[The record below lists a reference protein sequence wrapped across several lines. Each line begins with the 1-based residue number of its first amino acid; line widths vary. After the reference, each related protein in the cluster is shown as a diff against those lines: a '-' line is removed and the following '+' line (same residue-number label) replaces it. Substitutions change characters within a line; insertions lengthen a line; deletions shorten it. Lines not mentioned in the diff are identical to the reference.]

1 MKQTRTPHSLL
12 IRAAISLLHRREGW
26 RKELAPHREAL
37 RMLRDGWTLRA
48 ACQKTGIPR
57 QTIWRMLKNK
67 QWPKKPGGVRQGRCK
82 IPPELVPKIMTRM
95 RLYKQD
101 PVPKPIGATMVTWL
115 SKYHGIHV
123 TPTAIYSLRSRAK
136 AKRRMQ
142 RAKTRAKA

>member
-1 MKQTRTPHSLL
+1 MKQTLTSRAKI
-12 IRAAISLLHRREGW
+12 IRAARTLLRRRKGW
-26 RKELAPHREAL
+26 RQELAPHRKAL
-37 RMLRDGWTLRA
+37 RMLRVGRTMRT
-48 ACQKTGIPR
+48 ACQKTGISR

-82 IPPELVPKIMTRM
+82 IPPDLVPKIMTRM

-101 PVPKPIGATMVTWL
+101 REPKPIGASIVNWL

-123 TPTAIYSLRSRAK
+123 TPAAIYSLRSRAK
-136 AKRRMQ
+136 AKRRKQ